1 MDILK
6 SNEYFW
12 DKGSNTP
19 SYQNALSPCGSV
31 MTIIIIIKNIID
43 IIIANAAFPAVI
55 PCN

>member
-31 MTIIIIIKNIID
+31 MTIIIII
-43 IIIANAAFPAVI
+43 IIIM
-55 PCN
+55 